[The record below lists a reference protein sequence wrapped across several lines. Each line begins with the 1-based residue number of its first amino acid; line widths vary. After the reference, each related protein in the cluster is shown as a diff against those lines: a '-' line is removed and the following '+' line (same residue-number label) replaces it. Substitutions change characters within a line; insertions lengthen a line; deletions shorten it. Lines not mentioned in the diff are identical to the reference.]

1 MIAFIF
7 KSPFADLTLTILLTG
22 ASGKRQDSRL
32 GAKASTSAQNSRLD
46 VISFNETVRI
56 VWLEGSIAGI
66 LIPVA
71 LSTEFMRLKKLR
83 TSFLLVLLASSIALG
98 PCARAAVTPPANGTA
113 VDDRSADQSDT
124 KASPGDSRATKP
136 SADGGQLIDDSFNAA
151 DLKIPPK
158 RSSTKSVLTPP
169 ATFRVLTDPYSDEV
183 STNAQQ
189 VIKILFLNDKLKQ
202 LHDLQQQ
209 AKALNGQK
217 LPLEL
222 RQDIAD
228 LKIEVLET
236 IEQARLE
243 IDFLVAEIEVEQAS
257 AEELLQA
264 YTTERDNR
272 VNRANLNA
280 FRTNGVLW
288 AVAEALDIPTYSH
301 PRYSISSGTIGIAA
315 GLVPSIFS
323 AYAVHSLGG
332 KKYEREPYPNVLC
345 KIYGFPVLPAINYP
359 DSVWRY
365 LNTVP
370 PGETTKTRRDLLIS
384 HWVQDRNIHIFD
396 HGITKTELTLLVGI
410 DQSKVSID
418 LLTDRLTMVREVKAF
433 ALQMSRALLE
443 INMIVREKKHLP
455 VKS

>member
-1 MIAFIF
+1 MVGAQT
-7 KSPFADLTLTILLTG
+7 SESSIL
-22 ASGKRQDSRL
+22 
-32 GAKASTSAQNSRLD
+32 
-46 VISFNETVRI
+46 
-56 VWLEGSIAGI
+56 VWR
-66 LIPVA
+66 
-71 LSTEFMRLKKLR
+71 STEFMQLKRLG
-83 TSFLLVLLASSIALG
+83 TGALLVLFTSSIALG
-98 PCARAAVTPPANGTA
+98 PNAQATVTPPANSTPVNDSA
-113 VDDRSADQSDT
+113 ADQSDA
-124 KASPGDSRATKP
+124 KSPSPDSKTQK
-136 SADGGQLIDDSFNAA
+136 SADTGTGQITEGDLNIA
-151 DLKIPPK
+151 DLKIPAK
-158 RSSTKSVLTPP
+158 RSTTKSVLTPP
-169 ATFRVLTDPYSDEV
+169 ATFRMLTDPYSDEV
-183 STNAQQ
+183 STNALQ
-189 VIKILFLNDKLKQ
+189 VIKILSVNDKLKQ

-209 AKALNGQK
+209 VKALNGQK
-217 LPLEL
+217 LPIEL

-228 LKIEVLET
+228 LKIEVMES

-243 IDFLVAEIEVEQAS
+243 IDFLVAEIEVEQAT

-264 YTTERDNR
+264 YTTERDLR

-301 PRYSISSGTIGIAA
+301 PRFSISSGTIGIAA
-315 GLVPSIFS
+315 GLVPSVFS

-332 KKYEREPYPNVLC
+332 SHYHRDPYPNVLC
-345 KIYGFPVLPAINYP
+345 KIYGFPALPAINYP

-396 HGITKTELTLLVGI
+396 HGITKEELKLLVGI

-418 LLTDRLTMVREVKAF
+418 LLTDRLTMIREVKAF

-455 VKS
+455 GQP